1 MKRIFLTG
9 VALVM
14 ASAVSGPVLAAD
26 LPQPVAEPVYKEPVP
41 AARFF
46 WTGFYFGG
54 QLGWAWAQFDNSAPV
69 PFSVN
74 TDANGVTGGVYGGYN
89 YQFNDNFVLGL
100 EGDFSLS
107 NLDESSTAAGIRLR
121 TSSDWNSNIRARAG
135 FVFDRFMIYGAG
147 GMAIADLSTSYAG
160 QSDDTTKVGWTAG
173 GGVEGAITNN
183 ITARVEYLYQDF
195 GDEDFTVG
203 GTTVNTDYTNNIVR
217 FGMAYKF

>member
-9 VALVM
+9 AALVM
-14 ASAVSGPVLAAD
+14 GSVLAGPVLAAD
-26 LPQPVAEPVYKEPVP
+26 LPQPVEEPVYKEPIP
-41 AARFF
+41 EARFF

-54 QLGWAWAQFDNSAPV
+54 QLGWAWSQFDNTAPV
-69 PFSVN
+69 PFSVS
-74 TDANGVTGGVYGGYN
+74 TDANGVTGGVYTGYN
-89 YQFNDNFVLGL
+89 YQFNENFVLGV

-121 TSSDWNSNIRARAG
+121 TSSDWNGNVRARAG

-173 GGVEGAITNN
+173 GGIEGAITNN

-195 GDEDFTVG
+195 GDEDFSVG
-203 GTTVNTDYTNNIVR
+203 GTTVNTDYSNNIVR